1 MEKGLVNIIN
11 KRSKSAFA
19 SKILK
24 LLPQDF
30 WQKLISFYLD
40 GVGLTHKINPMN
52 EARAAGC
59 QAS

>member
-1 MEKGLVNIIN
+1 MNIIN

-52 EARAAGC
+52 EAGAAGC